1 MSKKSKVFLIDD
13 HALVRDGLRSL
24 ITQQPD
30 LTVIG
35 EAADAPEALAKI
47 TKAQPDLILLDLT
60 LGTSSGIELIKDLA
74 IQAPKVPVIVV
85 SMHDEMI
92 YAERTIRA
100 GARGY
105 VMKSESSNQVIDAI
119 HRVLLGKIY
128 ISDHVMAAIARKLGR
143 PKTPDSPVEAL
154 SDRELQVFEA
164 IGQGF
169 STSEIAERMNL
180 SIKTVQVYFARA
192 KEKFGVTSARELLRQ
207 AYRWHDS
214 TISKSGEI

>member
-1 MSKKSKVFLIDD
+1 MNKKAKLFLIDD

-30 LTVIG
+30 LCVVG
-35 EAADAPEALAKI
+35 EAAEVHEALQKI
-47 TKAQPDLILLDLT
+47 PRLEPDLILLDLT
-60 LGTSSGIELIKDLA
+60 LGTRSGIELLKDLA
-74 IQAPKVPVIVV
+74 IQAPGVPVIVV

-105 VMKSESSNQVIDAI
+105 VMKSESSHQVIDAI
-119 HRVLLGKIY
+119 RRVLQGKIF
-128 ISDHVMAAIARKLGR
+128 ISDHVMASIAKKLGQ
-143 PKTPDSPVEAL
+143 PKTPNSPVEAL

-164 IGQGF
+164 IGQGL
-169 STSEIAERMNL
+169 STAEIAERMNL

-192 KEKFGVTSARELLRQ
+192 KEKFGVTSARELLRE

-214 TISKSGEI
+214 NLTKSGDT